1 MNNQSATMNT
11 KDNPLGY
18 KKESTLLV
26 GFAIPCI
33 ISMLVTAL
41 YNIVDQ
47 IFIGQGIGM
56 LGNAAT
62 NIAFPLSTTCT
73 AISLLLGI
81 GSATNFSLHLGAGEK
96 HESEKYAGNGI
107 VLMALFGIFLFL
119 VTTIFLTPML
129 KFFGATKDVLPYAK
143 AYTRI
148 TAFGF
153 PFLIANT
160 GMSKLILADGSPR
173 YSMIS
178 MLAGAIVNTILD
190 PLFIFVFNMGMTGAA
205 LATITGQIISFSI
218 SLRYMFHFKTIKLSR
233 ESFIVSAVHCKKIFI
248 LGASACFN
256 QIAMTVVQII
266 MNNTLS
272 HYGAQ
277 SVYGGDIPLACA
289 GIITKVNMIFMS
301 FVIGISQGT
310 QPVIGFNYGAKKYA
324 RVGKTYLLALG
335 AASALS
341 LIAFAC
347 FQIFPR
353 QIISIFGNGS
363 DLYFKFSERYFRI
376 YMFLT
381 IVNGIQPVTSNFFN
395 SIGKSQLG
403 VFMSLTRQIIFLL
416 PLIIIFPIFM
426 GIDGVMYA
434 GPIADAAAAIVCG
447 YFTIRELKELKK
459 LEIDLTKC

>member
-81 GSATNFSLHLGAGEK
+81 GSATNFSLYLGAGEK
-96 HESEKYAGNGI
+96 NESEKYAGNGI

-178 MLAGAIVNTILD
+178 MLAGA
-190 PLFIFVFNMGMTGAA
+190 
-205 LATITGQIISFSI
+205 
-218 SLRYMFHFKTIKLSR
+218 
-233 ESFIVSAVHCKKIFI
+233 HCKKIFI

-256 QIAMTVVQII
+256 QIAMTVVQIV

-277 SVYGGDIPLACA
+277 SIYGGDIPLACA

-324 RVGKTYLLALG
+324 RVRKTYLLALG

-459 LEIDLTKC
+459 LEIDITKC